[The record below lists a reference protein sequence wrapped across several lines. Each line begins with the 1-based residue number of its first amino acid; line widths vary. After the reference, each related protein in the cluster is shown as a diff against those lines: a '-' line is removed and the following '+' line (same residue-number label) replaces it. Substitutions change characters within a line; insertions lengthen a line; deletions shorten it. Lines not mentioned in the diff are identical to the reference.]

1 MVECLPGIYEAS
13 GLIPSSLKSKQQ
25 NKANND
31 DDDDDK
37 ITKKC
42 MAVNLIT

>member
-25 NKANND
+25 NKDN

-42 MAVNLIT
+42 MAVNLIS

>member
-25 NKANND
+25 NKDDD